1 MLHTSK
7 LIGGKNMFKLI
18 KLAFYAAVGYA
29 IYELY
34 LGMTQGREEGSS
46 GGGGGSSRYGAITG
60 GGEGM
65 EIESE
70 DESGTSIPHHVG
82 RGVVR

>member
-1 MLHTSK
+1 
-7 LIGGKNMFKLI
+7 MFKLL

-34 LGMTQGREEGSS
+34 LGMTQGGSQGF
-46 GGGGGSSRYGAITG
+46 GGGGDRSQSRGFGSTGAMTG
-60 GGEGM
+60 AGEGM

-70 DESGTSIPHHVG
+70 DESGTSIPHTVG
-82 RGVVR
+82 RGVVS

>member
-1 MLHTSK
+1 
-7 LIGGKNMFKLI
+7 MFKLL

-34 LGMTQGREEGSS
+34 LGMTQRAGESSESFGEGGAR
-46 GGGGGSSRYGAITG
+46 GGGAFTG

-65 EIESE
+65 QIESE
-70 DESGTSIPHHVG
+70 DESGTSIPHTVG
-82 RGVVR
+82 RGVVS